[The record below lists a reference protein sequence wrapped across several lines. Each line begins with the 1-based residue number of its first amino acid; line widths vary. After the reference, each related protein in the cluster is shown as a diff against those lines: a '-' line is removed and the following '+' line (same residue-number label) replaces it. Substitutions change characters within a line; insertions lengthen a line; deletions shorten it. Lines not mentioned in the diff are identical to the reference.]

1 MLKFFHPRRRK
12 SKGHSKP
19 IPVHSKW
26 ILPLCVRVVEL
37 ETRHSVLRTCCKARH
52 YCPHV
57 GRYILHAEEI
67 TWGFFIHSFD
77 SRPDLVA
84 LRTVRVPKVD
94 DPFKPLL
101 NLDAHIGLGEA
112 GWLFGR
118 WDKSRIPY
126 PRHVKI
132 WRKSKGSVCQGVG
145 VKQAVSSW
153 LGKDHPYS
161 LCFVGTVV
169 QLGSSPVLDF

>member
-1 MLKFFHPRRRK
+1 MCSSRGAGNYC
-12 SKGHSKP
+12 S
-19 IPVHSKW
+19 
-26 ILPLCVRVVEL
+26 
-37 ETRHSVLRTCCKARH
+37 RHSVLRTCCKARH
-52 YCPHV
+52 YCPQSVHTSCMRRKSH
-57 GRYILHAEEI
+57 GDSS
-67 TWGFFIHSFD
+67 FIHSIRD
-77 SRPDLVA
+77 QTLSRSG
-84 LRTVRVPKVD
+84 
-94 DPFKPLL
+94 PFVCEKSMIRSIPLL
-101 NLDAHIGLGEA
+101 NLDTRTGLGEA
-112 GWLFGR
+112 GWLFSQ
-118 WDKSRIPY
+118 WDRLRIPY